1 VQAGTVHRLWRSPVV
16 SMGGEEVSSL
26 SVGPHGVGGD
36 RVHRVVLE
44 DGTML
49 TAEHEPRLAAW
60 TAAYPFNLGAGLDP
74 ANPPHAL
81 VTDPAGRHTYRW
93 GDPRLVSAL
102 GRDLGRTVEAV
113 REISPGHVRIGGGPR
128 ANLEIGLPAHE
139 GAEIAFERGV
149 RLVVVATCERG
160 LLARVKAAGRIAEG
174 ERVRIETNGTSGF
187 WTDGR

>member
-1 VQAGTVHRLWRSPVV
+1 MQGLWRWPVV
-16 SMGGEEVSSL
+16 SMGGEEVHSL

-44 DGTML
+44 DGRTL
-49 TAEHEPRLAAW
+49 TAAQEPRMARW

-102 GRDLGRTVEAV
+102 ERDLGHPVDAR
-113 REISPGHVRIGGGPR
+113 REIEPALVRIGDGPR
-128 ANLEIGLPAHE
+128 ASIRIGANPPA
-139 GAEIAFERGV
+139 GAEIIFQRGV
-149 RLVVVATCERG
+149 RLVVVSACERG
-160 LLARVKAAGRIAEG
+160 ALARVAATGRIAEG
-174 ERVRIETNGTSGF
+174 EQVRIGT
-187 WTDGR
+187 